1 MNKKFFVIDGH
12 ALVYRSYFAFIKN
25 PRMTSCGLNTSA
37 IYGFTNTIFRILN
50 IQKPE
55 FLTVVFDTKDVIA
68 VAVFRN
74 LSPLIR
80 ILDTVNWN

>member
-50 IQKPE
+50 IQKKSLLGDIKILLIIKQHAPNNLKLSL
-55 FLTVVFDTKDVIA
+55 FLF
-68 VAVFRN
+68 
-74 LSPLIR
+74 LI
-80 ILDTVNWN
+80 